1 MSAGAM
7 SARRARLAAALTPAE
22 WRRAAALGVAVAA
35 LHVVG
40 VALLLRAGALGVGI
54 GMTAYAL
61 GLRHA
66 FDADHITAIDNTTRK
81 LMSDGQRPLGVG
93 FFFSLGHSTVVVV
106 LVLALAA
113 GSRALGGELTDDGSW
128 LQGAAGLVGTTVSG
142 AFLFL
147 IGILNLVLLVSVV
160 RVFRDM
166 RQGGWDA
173 ARLEATLN
181 ARGGMNRIFG
191 RLARTVRKPWHMYAI
206 GLLFGLGFDT
216 ATEIGLLYLAA
227 GAAFSGVPVYAIL
240 CLPILF
246 AAAMSLVDTIDG
258 AFMTLAYGWAFATPV
273 RRVFY
278 NIAVT
283 GLSVALA
290 LAVGTV
296 ELLSLLGPPP
306 VDLGMVGYLAVGLFV
321 VTWAVAV
328 AVWRFG
334 RIEEK
339 WSTSE

>member
-1 MSAGAM
+1 MSG
-7 SARRARLAAALTPAE
+7 RRARLAAALTPAE
-22 WRRAAALGVAVAA
+22 WRRAGALAAAVVA
-35 LHVVG
+35 LHAIG
-40 VALLLRAGALGVGI
+40 LALLLRAGVLGAGI
-54 GMTAYAL
+54 GVTAYAL

-81 LMSDGQRPLGVG
+81 LMADGQRPLGVG
-93 FFFSLGHSTVVVV
+93 FFFSLGHSTVVLV
-106 LVLALAA
+106 LVLVLAA
-113 GSRALGGELTDDGSW
+113 GSRALGGRLTDRDSW

-142 AFLFL
+142 VFLFG
-147 IGILNLVLLVSVV
+147 IGILNLVILVSVV

-166 RQGGWDA
+166 RTGSWDA
-173 ARLEATLN
+173 ARLEASLG
-181 ARGGMNRIFG
+181 ARGGLNRVLG
-191 RLARTVRKPWHMYAI
+191 RLGRAVRRPWHMYPI

-240 CLPILF
+240 CLPVLF
-246 AAAMSLVDTIDG
+246 AAAMALVDTADG
-258 AFMTLAYGWAFATPV
+258 AFMSLAYGWAFGTPV

-296 ELLSLLGPPP
+296 QLLSLLGPPP
-306 VDLGMVGYLAVGLFV
+306 VDLSMAGYLAVGLFV
-321 VTWAVAV
+321 VVWAGAVAI
-328 AVWRFG
+328 WRLG
-334 RIEEK
+334 RIEER